1 MRSSLSVLVGWFLLP
16 PFPDSPLPCRVG
28 CTRRG
33 SSLQLWSVGGGE
45 WGWIERKK
53 EGGGGEQKEEEGGKL
68 EGGFT
73 GVQNT
78 LGRETTV
85 VTV

>member
-1 MRSSLSVLVGWFLLP
+1 MECGR
-16 PFPDSPLPCRVG
+16 
-28 CTRRG
+28 
-33 SSLQLWSVGGGE
+33 
-45 WGWIERKK
+45 WIERKK
-53 EGGGGEQKEEEGGKL
+53 EGGGEQKEEEGGKL

-73 GVQNT
+73 GVQKT